1 MKKSL
6 FGYGL
11 TTRAIAEHCQKDGCW
26 EIYDDKFEIS
36 SGAPKLDEFGNA
48 LLNPSEFD
56 PAASELEIPSPGF
69 PPHHELVRKA
79 RNLISEYDYFD
90 DYEGLK
96 IWISGTNG
104 KTTTTKMMQYL
115 LER

>member
-1 MKKSL
+1 MGRKMKKSL

-11 TTRAIAEHCQKDGCW
+11 TTKAIAEYCQKDGRW

-56 PAASELEIPSPGF
+56 PAAS
-69 PPHHELVRKA
+69 RA
-79 RNLISEYDYFD
+79 
-90 DYEGLK
+90 
-96 IWISGTNG
+96 GTKSAEFN
-104 KTTTTKMMQYL
+104 QRIRL
-115 LER
+115 FQRLQRP

>member
-11 TTRAIAEHCQKDGCW
+11 TTKAIAEHCRDEGGW
-26 EIYDDKFEIS
+26 DIYDDKFEIS
-36 SGAPKLDEFGNA
+36 SGTPKLDEFGNA

-69 PPHHELVRKA
+69 PPYHELVRKA
-79 RNLISEYDYFD
+79 QNFISEYDYFG

-96 IWISGTNG
+96 IWFSGTNG
-104 KTTTTKMMQYL
+104 KTTTRAIRL
-115 LER
+115 ANGR